1 VSAARPPGGV
11 ECPSCGAP
19 TGPGQEYCLECGHRI
34 GSVPRGLSALSAA
47 WGNRFGWY
55 PGAWVWPVL
64 LALVLAAAG
73 AVAAIVLS
81 DAGAGNGPLVATE
94 GGPAHL
100 PTAVA
105 QTATVVLPS
114 VPAGTP
120 EGPPPTPTAPPPA
133 TKAPGAPAAPAGLTS
148 WPAGRSGYTVVLV
161 SIPTSAGRALAVA
174 RAQAAARA
182 GLPQVGVLDSGKYS
196 NLHAGYYV
204 VFSGF
209 YPTSAEATQARS
221 AAAAKGFRAAYMRQ
235 ITR

>member
-1 VSAARPPGGV
+1 MTAARPPGGA

-19 TGPGQEYCLECGHRI
+19 TSPGQEYCLECGHRI
-34 GSVPRGLSALSAA
+34 GSAPVGLSGLSAA

-81 DAGAGNGPLVATE
+81 DAGAGNGPMVATE

-105 QTATVVLPS
+105 ETATVVLPS

-120 EGPPPTPTAPPPA
+120 EGPPPTPTKPPPA
-133 TKAPGAPAAPAGLTS
+133 TKAPAAPAGLTS
-148 WPAGRSGYTVVLV
+148 WPVGRSGYTVVLV
-161 SIPTSAGRALAVA
+161 SIPTSAGRSLAVA

-204 VFSGF
+204 VFSGV
-209 YPTSAEATQARS
+209 YSTGAEATQAQS